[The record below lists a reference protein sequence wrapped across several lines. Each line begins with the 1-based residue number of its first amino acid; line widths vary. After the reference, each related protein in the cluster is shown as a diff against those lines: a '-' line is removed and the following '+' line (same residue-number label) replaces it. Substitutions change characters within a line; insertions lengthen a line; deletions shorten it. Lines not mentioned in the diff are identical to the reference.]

1 MEIKKI
7 FFPKALYKHDIE
19 DIMHVLLLL
28 LLYRFIEILV
38 SRRGRSVHKKE
49 IGHNLSNEYH
59 R

>member
-19 DIMHVLLLL
+19 ENMHVQLL

-38 SRRGRSVHKKE
+38 SRRERSVHKKE